1 MNTIRRIKKWFTRAL
16 DSVTAVSATAA
27 LIAMTGASGV
37 FAQEGDFALE
47 EVVVTAQKRAES
59 AQDIPLSVSAFD
71 ENFLRD
77 SGINDAA
84 GLVSFTPGLNGQTY
98 QDTESVFTVR
108 GIGTQA
114 FGIGADNAVGMFID
128 DQPIGRTTLIG
139 NSFFDLERVE
149 VVKGP
154 QGTLFGRNASAGAI
168 SLITKKPDLDESSL
182 ELLVGAGDHGQQ
194 VYEVI
199 GNLAASDNFGARLAV
214 RHDERD
220 GTYTNST
227 NGDELNNRNHTNV
240 RLSLQYD
247 FSDTVTANFVGEDIR
262 VTNRTGPASLAQAFD
277 DTIAVNRV
285 PEQDID
291 ANRYTLKVT
300 WDVNDS
306 IALTSNTS
314 FLDYDLM
321 AIPSDVDV
329 TDLFIVNLL
338 EPQNG
343 DQFAQEFRLNG
354 GSDRVD
360 WFIGASFINE
370 KISSATTHQFTDFIL
385 TQLLLEDFTVCDSG
399 PPVPCLDEVNE
410 INFADTDNNSVA
422 VYGDVAWN
430 ITDIVKLTVGG
441 RYTRDEKDFTLN
453 TPVTNSLLAAVL
465 GDNLFKSGTAGTV
478 RDSGSWTSFDPRVA
492 LDIAVSDD
500 VLLYGSVS
508 SGYKSGGFNSAPDRV
523 LAEGVEQRPAAFDE
537 EEVLAYEVGL
547 KSRFWGGRAQLNVSA
562 YFNDYKD
569 FQLEDAS
576 NLVIVIQNAGDV
588 ETKGIEL
595 DGTFLL
601 TENLTLIANYSHMK
615 AEFTRGSFL
624 GADISG
630 NAVPRAPDSSGS
642 MVLDYALP
650 LGNLGE
656 LGLRGEYIRTD
667 SFFFDVAN
675 TYEQD
680 AYSLTNARATYRS
693 PGNRWSLA
701 LIGEN
706 LGDEKYF
713 NTIVEALEPVGIPA
727 FGRQYRAE
735 FTIGF

>member
-1 MNTIRRIKKWFTRAL
+1 MSTRLAHYSL
-16 DSVTAVSATAA
+16 AA
-27 LIAMTGASGV
+27 LV
-37 FAQEGDFALE
+37 FALLPHAAPAQEGGFAIE

-59 AQDIPLSVSAFD
+59 AQDVPLAISAFD
-71 ENFLRD
+71 ESFLRD
-77 SGINDAA
+77 SGINNAA

-182 ELLVGAGDHGQQ
+182 NVLLGAGDEGQQ
-194 VYEVI
+194 VYEVV
-199 GNLAASDNFGARLAV
+199 GNLAASDSFGARLAV

-220 GTYTNST
+220 GTYSNST
-227 NGDELNNRNHTNV
+227 NGDELNNRDHTNI

-247 FSDTVTANFVGEDIR
+247 FSDSLTANFVGEDIN
-262 VTNRTGPASLAQAFD
+262 VENRSGPAALAQAFGD
-277 DTIAVNRV
+277 SIAVNRV
-285 PEQDID
+285 PKQEID
-291 ANRYTLKVT
+291 ANRYTLKLV
-300 WDVNDS
+300 WDVNDA

-314 FLDYDLM
+314 FLDYDLL

-329 TDLFIVNLL
+329 SDLFIVNLL
-338 EPQNG
+338 EPQSG

-354 GSDRVD
+354 GSDRID
-360 WFIGASFINE
+360 WFVGASFINE
-370 KISSATTHQFTDFIL
+370 QISSATTHQFTDFIL
-385 TQLLLEDFTVCDSG
+385 TQLLLEDFTVCDSA
-399 PPVPCLDEVNE
+399 PPVPCLAEVNE
-410 INFADTDNNSVA
+410 INFADTDNTSFA

-430 ITDIVKLTVGG
+430 ITDTAKLTVGG

-453 TPVTNSLLAAVL
+453 TPLTNSLLAAVL
-465 GDNLFKSGTAGTV
+465 GDNLFKSATAGTV
-478 RDSGSWTSFDPRVA
+478 RNDESWTSFDPRVA
-492 LDIAVSDD
+492 LDVSVSDD
-500 VLLYGSVS
+500 VLLYASVA

-523 LAEGVEQRPAAFDE
+523 LAEGLPQRPAAFDE
-537 EEVLAYEVGL
+537 EEVTAYEIGV
-547 KSRFWGGRAQLNVSA
+547 KSRFWDGRAQVNVSA

-569 FQLEDAS
+569 FQLEDAT
-576 NLVIVIQNAGDV
+576 NLVIVIQNAGEV
-588 ETKGIEL
+588 ETKGVEI

-601 TENLTLIANYSHMK
+601 TENFTLIANYSQMD
-615 AEFTRGSFL
+615 AEFTSGSFL

-642 MVLDYALP
+642 LVLDYAVP
-650 LGNLGE
+650 MGDLGE
-656 LGLRGEYIRTD
+656 LGLRGEYIHTD
-667 SFFFDVAN
+667 SFFFDVSN
-675 TYEQD
+675 VYEQD
-680 AYSLTNARATYRS
+680 SFSLTNARVTYRS
-693 PGNRWSLA
+693 ANDQWGLA

-706 LGDEKYF
+706 LGDEEYF

-727 FGRQYRAE
+727 YGRQYRVE
-735 FTIGF
+735 LSVQF

>member
-1 MNTIRRIKKWFTRAL
+1 MNTIRRIKKWFINAL
-16 DSVTAVSATAA
+16 DQVPAASATAA
-27 LIAMTGASGV
+27 LIAVAGASGAY
-37 FAQEGDFALE
+37 AQESDFAIE
-47 EVVVTAQKRAES
+47 EITVTAQKRAES
-59 AQDIPLSVSAFD
+59 AQDIPLAISAFD

-182 ELLVGAGDHGQQ
+182 DVLLGAGDEGQQ

-199 GNLAASDNFGARLAV
+199 GNLAASDKFGARLAV

-220 GTYTNST
+220 GTYANST
-227 NGDELNNRNHTNV
+227 NGDELNDRDHTNV

-262 VTNRTGPASLAQAFD
+262 VTNRTGPASLTQAFD

-285 PEQDID
+285 PEQEID

-300 WDVNDS
+300 WDVNDTV
-306 IALTSNTS
+306 ALTSNTS

-329 TDLFIVNLL
+329 SDLFIVNLL

-360 WFIGASFINE
+360 WFVGASFINE

-385 TQLLLEDFTVCDSG
+385 TQLLLDDFTVCDSG

-410 INFADTDNNSVA
+410 INFADTDNTSVA

-430 ITDIVKLTVGG
+430 ITDTVKLTAGG

-465 GDNLFKSGTAGTV
+465 GDNFFKSGTAGTV
-478 RDSGSWTSFDPRVA
+478 GDKKSWTSFDPRLAIDV
-492 LDIAVSDD
+492 AVSDD
-500 VLLYGSVS
+500 VLLYANVA

-523 LAEGVEQRPAAFDE
+523 LAEGLEQRPASFDE
-537 EEVLAYEVGL
+537 EEVTAYEVGL
-547 KSRFWGGRAQLNVSA
+547 KSRFWDGRAQVNVSA

-569 FQLEDAS
+569 FQLEDAT
-576 NLVIVIQNAGDV
+576 NLVIVIQNAGEV
-588 ETKGIEL
+588 ETKGIEI

-601 TENLTLIANYSHMK
+601 GENLTLIANYSQMD

-642 MVLDYALP
+642 MVLDYAVP
-650 LGNLGE
+650 LGDFGE
-656 LGLRGEYIRTD
+656 LGLRGEYIYTD
-667 SFFFDVAN
+667 SFFFDVSN
-675 TYEQD
+675 VYEQD
-680 AYSLTNARATYRS
+680 SYSLVNARVSYRS
-693 PGNRWSLA
+693 SNDQWGLA

-706 LGDEKYF
+706 LSDEEF
-713 NTIVEALEPVGIPA
+713 FSTIVEALEPVGIPA
-727 FGRQYRAE
+727 YGRQYRAE
-735 FTIGF
+735 FSVRF